1 MRRLLQSKTEQKYV
15 LSVYTH
21 VANIY
26 ANLLEQTSFYV
37 RKEFT
42 SHSVCLEHQ
51 HGRRLL
57 DVLGH
62 HYGRRDVM

>member
-1 MRRLLQSKTEQKYV
+1 MYRAFTLT
-15 LSVYTH
+15 
-21 VANIY
+21 NIY
-26 ANLLEQTSFYV
+26 ANLLEQKSFYV
-37 RKEFT
+37 RKELT